1 MASLKDLQNRIK
13 SVKSIQKITK
23 AMQMVA
29 TAKLRKAQDAAE
41 RARPYS
47 DRIGAVIANLSAS
60 MVGEGGAGSEGAPKL
75 LVGNGKTDVH
85 LLVVATA
92 DRGLCGGFNTNIVR
106 KAREEIVKLEGD
118 GKTVKVFCIGR
129 IGEGQLNRLYGD
141 KIIKTVS
148 LKEHKTL
155 TGAIAAELGGEITA
169 MFDAGE
175 FDVCKLIYSQFENV
189 MTQVPTIKTM
199 IPAIGGSAIDDMG
212 TQSGE
217 GGNHTSDDVFAPDLK
232 GAAYEYEP
240 DEEGIL
246 KTLLPRNINTQIL
259 SALLENVAGEM
270 GSKMAAMDN
279 STRAAGDL
287 IDKLTLTFN
296 RSRQAQITSE
306 LIEIIS
312 GAEAL

>member
-1 MASLKDLQNRIK
+1 MASLKELQTRIK
-13 SVKSIQKITK
+13 SVKNIQKITK
-23 AMQMVA
+23 AMQLVA
-29 TAKLRKAQDAAE
+29 AAKLRKAQDAAE
-41 RARPYS
+41 RSRPYS
-47 DRIGAVIANLSAS
+47 DRIGAVITNLSAS
-60 MVGEGGAGSEGAPKL
+60 MLGGEGAPKL
-75 LVGNGKTDVH
+75 LVGTGEDKVQ

-106 KAREEIVKLEGD
+106 KTREEIVSLESA
-118 GKTVKVFCIGR
+118 GKTVKIFCIGT

-175 FDVCKLIYSQFENV
+175 FDICKLIYSQFENV

-199 IPAIGGSAIDDMG
+199 IPAIGVIGKYAG
-212 TQSGE
+212 KEGE
-217 GGNHTSDDVFAPDLK
+217 HASDEVFAPDLK

-246 KTLLPRNINTQIL
+246 EVLLPRNVNTQIF

-270 GSKMAAMDN
+270 GSKMTAMDN